1 MRVHDLQHRFRL
13 LLIPSSATN
22 IRWQCQR
29 RAPYSAAVAT
39 LKDNWESSLA
49 RTGCFLRASHTC
61 KRKTSCPSLQAR
73 ATGCAFLSS
82 LQYLFALTSGSVC
95 LTANGELF
103 TWGAN
108 SCGEL
113 GRAEGDGWGY
123 PQLVPT
129 LMGTRISQVLPQII
143 RITIHTSRVIRLA
156 AAAHSA
162 LLYRST
168 GSRMRGA
175 GGNVQFLLTC
185 SSLMPVPH
193 QISAT
198 PTASSAACR
207 PTASRSSHSP
217 ALSPNSSTF
226 PLKSYPAV
234 QQLLLPC
241 ARADTV
247 TQTFSRRCKRRVEG
261 AVPGRRYRAQTRPC
275 GWETCLTGR

>member
-1 MRVHDLQHRFRL
+1 VPD
-13 LLIPSSATN
+13 
-22 IRWQCQR
+22 CQR
-29 RAPYSAAVAT
+29 RVVHVGGE
-39 LKDNWESSLA
+39 LVRGIRA
-49 RTGCFLRASHTC
+49 RGGR
-61 KRKTSCPSLQAR
+61 RVGIP
-73 ATGCAFLSS
+73 ATGAHTHGHKNITGL
-82 LQYLFALTSGSVC
+82 
-95 LTANGELF
+95 
-103 TWGAN
+103 
-108 SCGEL
+108 
-113 GRAEGDGWGY
+113 
-123 PQLVPT
+123 
-129 LMGTRISQVLPQII
+129 I

-261 AVPGRRYRAQTRPC
+261 EVPGRRYRAQTRPC